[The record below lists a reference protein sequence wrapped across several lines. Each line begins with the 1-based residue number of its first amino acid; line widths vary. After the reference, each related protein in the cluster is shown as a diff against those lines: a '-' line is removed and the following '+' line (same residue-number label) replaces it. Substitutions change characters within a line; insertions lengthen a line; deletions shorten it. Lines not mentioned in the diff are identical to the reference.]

1 MAGPDR
7 RPLPPVTSSPPTD
20 RHRLG
25 RLRLA
30 GAAVLIWERT
40 VLAFW
45 PTATLLGLWAGL
57 AWLELPQSL
66 PGWAHMLVLTTA
78 AVAAIWT
85 IRRGLHRLGLPDR
98 RAVLH
103 RLETDSDLPHRP
115 LSSLDDTLPG
125 RAGDPVSL
133 ALWSAHQRRVAS
145 VLRRL
150 RWPRPRPM
158 TAAADRYALRGLAVL
173 VLVIGGIAAGADW
186 DERLGDSVTP
196 RFVAV
201 GAGQPMVI
209 DLYVTPPAYTGLPPQ
224 YRRAG
229 DGVGPGAVLE
239 AIRVPEG
246 STVLARLSG
255 VRGAAPTLDVGGTR
269 TTFTTIDPG
278 QWEVETA
285 LASGV
290 GLAVRQGREELAFWT
305 LQVLADDPPVATV
318 PGVPEATERWSLGL
332 PYRATDDFGV
342 TDIAAEIA
350 LTEDAPEALAGRPA
364 ERIPLSL
371 RGEPGREVEGL
382 AFTDLTAHPWAGLAV
397 SLSVIAQD
405 GAGQTGRSD
414 PVEITLPEREF
425 VHPIA
430 AALVAQRR
438 ILLHTPEQYATVAEV
453 LEDLSVRPDRF
464 AGDPVVFLALRTAFR
479 RLALDAGGP
488 ASLAAVSGLLWDT
501 ALRIEDGHLSLAER
515 QLRMAQNDLRQ
526 ALETGDQRAIDDAM
540 TALEQA
546 MRDFLEAMQQEMA
559 DQLADAV
566 RSGRLEDMPVTP
578 PDGPTM
584 RLEAFNQLVEDMLRQ
599 IEERAAAGDMEAAM
613 EMLAQLQQM
622 MENLEFRMALQD
634 PQQQGPNTADQAM
647 QTLQQLQDLMG
658 AQQDLLDRS
667 FQQSRP
673 GTEQEGG
680 APPTGQAPPGQAGNP
695 QSGQGG
701 RGQTGRETIPGGDLG
716 PLSQRQH
723 ALRRALG
730 DVMTQ
735 VDALTGS
742 IPGPLGQ
749 AEQAMRQAE
758 QALDRNDAG
767 AAIDPQTQ
775 ALDALQQGLQSF
787 VDSVM
792 EQLAQQPQTG
802 PDMRGGQPFDS
813 RGRDPL
819 NRPTAEGGGGI
830 DQTVDV
836 PDRMDVQRAREIV
849 DELRRRAG
857 ERSRPESELE
867 YIDRLLQRF

>member
-1 MAGPDR
+1 MLALW
-7 RPLPPVTSSPPTD
+7 PL
-20 RHRLG
+20 
-25 RLRLA
+25 
-30 GAAVLIWERT
+30 
-40 VLAFW
+40 
-45 PTATLLGLWAGL
+45 ATLLGLWVGL
-57 AWLELPQSL
+57 AWLALPQAL
-66 PGWAHMLVLTTA
+66 PGWGHALALMA
-78 AVAAIWT
+78 GAIAAIWA
-85 IRRGLHRLGLPDR
+85 IRYGLRRVRLPDR
-98 RAVLH
+98 QAILH
-103 RLETDSDLPHRP
+103 RLEADSGLPHRP
-115 LSSLDDTLPG
+115 LSNLDDTLPG
-125 RAGDPVSL
+125 PAGDPGSH
-133 ALWSAHQRRVAS
+133 ALWSEHQRRIAH
-145 VLRRL
+145 LLLRL

-158 TAAADRYALRGLAVL
+158 TAAADRYAVRGLAVL
-173 VLVIGGIAAGADW
+173 VLVVGGIAAGADW
-186 DERLGDSVTP
+186 DERLGESFTP
-196 RFVAV
+196 RFAAA
-201 GAGQPMVI
+201 GTGQPTVI
-209 DLYVTPPAYTGLPPQ
+209 DLYVSPPDYTGLPPQ

-229 DGVGPGAVLE
+229 DGVGQDTVLE

-255 VRGAAPTLDVGGTR
+255 VRGPTPTLDISGTQ
-269 TTFTTIDPG
+269 TGFTAIDPG

-285 LASGV
+285 LTAGV
-290 GLAVRQGREELAFWT
+290 GLAIRQGREELASWT
-305 LQVLADDPPVATV
+305 LQVLADDPPIATV
-318 PGVPEATERWSLGL
+318 PAAPEATERWALGL

-350 LTEDAPEALAGRPA
+350 LTEDAPQALAGQPA
-364 ERIPLSL
+364 ERIPLPL
-371 RGEPGREVEGL
+371 RGGLGREVEGL

-414 PVEITLPEREF
+414 AVEITLPERVF

-438 ILLHTPEQYATVAEV
+438 ILLHTPEEWVTVAEV

-488 ASLAAVSGLLWDT
+488 DALAAVPGLLWDT

-515 QLRMAQNDLRQ
+515 QLRMAQRDLRE
-526 ALETGDQRAIDDAM
+526 ALETGDQRAIDEAM
-540 TALEQA
+540 AALEQA
-546 MRDFLEAMQQEMA
+546 MQDFLEAMQQEMA
-559 DQLADAV
+559 DQLADAMQ
-566 RSGRLEDMPVTP
+566 SGRLDDMPVTP
-578 PDGPTM
+578 PDGTT
-584 RLEAFNQLVEDMLRQ
+584 LSLGDFNQLVEDMMRQ
-599 IEERAAAGDMEAAM
+599 IEALAAAGDTESAM
-613 EMLAQLQQM
+613 EVLAQLQQM

-634 PQQQGPNTADQAM
+634 PQQQGPNAADQAM

-658 AQQDLLDRS
+658 AQQELLDQS

-673 GTEQEGG
+673 GTEQQGG
-680 APPTGQAPPGQAGNP
+680 APPAGQAPPGQAGNP

-701 RGQTGRETIPGGDLG
+701 RGQTGQETIPGGDLG
-716 PLSQRQH
+716 ALRQRQE

-735 VDALTGS
+735 VDELTGT

-749 AEQAMRQAE
+749 AEQAMREAE
-758 QALDRNDAG
+758 QALGRNDSG
-767 AAIDPQTQ
+767 GAIDPQTQ

-802 PDMRGGQPFDS
+802 PGTAQGQPFDS

-830 DQTVDV
+830 DQSVDV
-836 PDRMDVQRAREIV
+836 PDRMDIQRAREIV

-857 ERSRPESELE
+857 ERSRPETELE